1 MLRVIPIYGSR
12 WSPQGQAEE
21 PSCTLIEY
29 GGVRLLW
36 NCGYKPDFPDDLPDH
51 DALIISDS
59 SLAAAGGLPQ
69 YYSHMTSKK
78 QEQAFG
84 DGIIGGNPEDTLP
97 KIYATFPTVK
107 MSQMTLYDLH
117 ASICLDGGRPTFSL
131 QDIDNVFSS
140 IQSIKYSQPINI
152 KAASSTTSKN
162 ALASSISIVAHR
174 AGHLVGAAFFN
185 LHRFQDETL
194 VVLTT
199 SRYQIAKELHL
210 DGSTLLQ
217 DGSSPDV
224 LICSPGGVAMRYLR
238 TLAHTTST
246 GAKAA
251 SSNAS
256 LLPTLLITQAERNVT
271 ESVLSTLRRDGNVL
285 MPVDAAGRVLELVLL
300 MNRYWERQRLT
311 GTYNLVWFAPM
322 VYNTMDYAK
331 SQLEWMAS
339 QLGTEFDSMGT
350 GHPYQLRAV
359 HVCTSMRQLE
369 QVLGNQNPSC
379 VMASGLSLEGG
390 PARDVFLKWAENP
403 DNAIVFTDSSQCFLR
418 STWYGTSVG
427 AQADQL
433 MTEAHALPTSAQS
446 SSMATGAAA
455 TGPIPIELDPEDA
468 VEHGAAGV
476 GQQTLVGDAVE
487 EVSEWTTAGQLLT
500 AWAQAKLE
508 GKEMEDYVAV
518 DVKVPRRV
526 PLVGAEL
533 KAFMASEE
541 EARQLQRKEEEA
553 TAMLREIELAKG
565 ELRLGE
571 QDAAVASV
579 IEPTASTTGNRPK
592 KKSRFDSNLFLKF
605 SKPLHCES
613 TLLQYIGYVQLS

>member
-1 MLRVIPIYGSR
+1 MLRVTPIYGSR

-21 PSCTLIEY
+21 PSCTLVEY

-78 QEQAFG
+78 RQQHAFG
-84 DGIIGGNPEDTLP
+84 DGIIGGNPDDIVLP
-97 KIYATFPTVK
+97 KIHATFPTVK
-107 MSQMTLYDLH
+107 MGQMTLYDLH

-131 QDIDNVFSS
+131 QDVDNVFSS
-140 IQSIKYSQPINI
+140 IHSIKYSQPINVR
-152 KAASSTTSKN
+152 AASATTSKN

-224 LICSPGGVAMRYLR
+224 LVCSPGGVAMRYLR

-271 ESVLSTLRRDGNVL
+271 ETVLTTLRRDGNVL

-339 QLGTEFDSMGT
+339 QLGTDFDSMGT
-350 GHPYQLRAV
+350 GHPYQLRAI

-379 VMASGLSLEGG
+379 VLASGLSLEGG

-418 STWYGTSVG
+418 STWYGESASVST
-427 AQADQL
+427 DQI
-433 MTEAHALPTSAQS
+433 MTEANPS
-446 SSMATGAAA
+446 SKETGTAAA
-455 TGPIPIELDPEDA
+455 GPIPIELDPEDTE
-468 VEHGAAGV
+468 EHGAAGV
-476 GQQTLVGDAVE
+476 GRQTLVGDAVE
-487 EVSEWTTAGQLLT
+487 QVSEWTTAGQLLT

-508 GKEMEDYVAV
+508 GREMDDFVAI

-533 KAFMASEE
+533 KSFMASEE

-579 IEPTASTTGNRPK
+579 IEPMASTTGNRPK

-613 TLLQYIGYVQLS
+613 ITLESKCFWLLV